1 MSAPQTPAYRT
12 SLPTDPMCIASLV
25 CALLGLN
32 IIAVILG
39 HIGYSRAKRSGA
51 PGEGFAIAGLIIG
64 YLTLL
69 SIVAVVI
76 VMVVAVG
83 WSVSQP

>member
-1 MSAPQTPAYRT
+1 MSAPLHPGYRA
-12 SLPTDPMCIASLV
+12 SLPTDPLCIASLV

-32 IIAVILG
+32 IVAVILG
-39 HIGYSRAKRSGA
+39 HLGYARAKRTGA

-69 SIVAVVI
+69 SIIVVVV
-76 VMVVAVG
+76 VMVVAVSWG
-83 WSVSQP
+83 ASQS